1 MKTLILIIS
10 SLIILYAFSINNED
24 LELDS
29 YKIIKKIDN
38 IEIREYQKL
47 IYTSYIPKNE
57 KDRNN
62 SFRNVASYIFG
73 ENHSNQKNWRSI
85 K

>member
-1 MKTLILIIS
+1 MFVIFANNMKTLISIIS
-10 SLIILYAFSINNED
+10 SLILLYAFTINNED

-38 IEIREYQKL
+38 IEIREYQNL
-47 IYTSYIPKNE
+47 IYTSYTPINE

-62 SFRNVASYIFG
+62 SFRNVVII
-73 ENHSNQKNWRSI
+73 HL
-85 K
+85 